1 MDYKK
6 TLGIISIFVIVMFV
20 LMLSSSYAWYSFAN
34 GSTTFSAVTNNK
46 DIKVIYRNNAYISTL
61 TAVPISS
68 DEVADKAD
76 KNMFSIEVNN
86 DTIEEQ
92 ILVSIGLVDVN
103 IDSELKNNNFKYD
116 LLYNGTSIAS
126 GNFSGVTGDTF
137 NILDSVALDNLS
149 DNDFELRVYLLD
161 DGTNQNSLMNKTFRG
176 TISVNV
182 ISRLKTTLENQGID
196 ILVSSITIDGVS
208 SDSLPNS
215 GRYTMSANCNKGSRL
230 RWEPVTRTITYASG
244 SKVND
249 SCALT
254 FTKDTNYPT
263 LVSIAKAGDYVS
275 YSGNNGCTGKACQG
289 QNANYVSDT
298 DMGYCFNSN
307 SKFNVNGWRVGY
319 ISDGTAYLVSAGAPE
334 CVASYIESVSSSTI
348 SINLSANYY
357 YGSGYYLNPAT
368 GYFELRGVTSST
380 VAWSSNYDSII
391 SDTPY
396 TCESST
402 KPVKGTTTG
411 ACTTLY
417 KIDSYSSDTK
427 GLAYKYT
434 RHFDSTN
441 GAPVHLAN
449 LNSEALKYCNSDYA
463 YGGSCNEGNSWAMN
477 ANDFENITGTNLTGC
492 RESFSNMSCGYNN
505 SLTDNGGYYW
515 YAKPFD
521 SSSSKHVL
529 YWYPDARSVYTDL
542 SSSSYGVR
550 PVLRLQS
557 SVWVVGGSGT
567 YEDPYIIN
575 NS

>member
-334 CVASYIESVSSSTI
+334 CYGTYIESVSSST
-348 SINLSANYY
+348 SSRTLSTNYY

-417 KIDSYSSDTK
+417 KIKSYGS
-427 GLAYKYT
+427 
-434 RHFDSTN
+434 STN
-441 GAPVHLAN
+441 GVAYEYYNYERTDGAPIHLDN

-463 YGGSCNEGNSWAMN
+463 YGESCNESSARAMN
-477 ANDFENITGTNLTGC
+477 ATDFKNITGSTL
-492 RESFSNMSCGYNN
+492 SNCYKTSSTDCGLNN
-505 SLTDNGGYYW
+505 TLIDNGGYYW
-515 YAKPFD
+515 YATPYNSASSFNVFD
-521 SSSSKHVL
+521 WTPDSRFVSVAASRISS
-529 YWYPDARSVYTDL
+529 
-542 SSSSYGVR
+542 GVR

-557 SVWVVGGSGT
+557 SVQVTGGSGT
-567 YEDPYIIN
+567 YEDPYQISN
-575 NS
+575 R